1 MANGAKPRSR
11 TQRINQAT
19 TPSATTK
26 ETTKPIASTIQLCGV
41 MLSGARPAS
50 AAASCRGRI
59 VFNKSYPVATTIV
72 GMERKNENSSA
83 AARVNPAVCPAAIVD
98 IDREVPG
105 KTADKI
111 CTAPIQTA
119 CGKLISSMSVVLG

>member
-1 MANGAKPRSR
+1 MANGAKPRAR
-11 TQRINQAT
+11 TQRMNQAT

-26 ETTKPIASTIQLCGV
+26 ETTNPIARTIQLCV
-41 MLSGARPAS
+41 SIASGASPAS
-50 AAASCRGRI
+50 VAASRCGRI

-72 GMERKNENSSA
+72 GIERKNENSSA
-83 AARVNPAVCPAAIVD
+83 ADRDNPTVWPAAIVD

-111 CTAPIQTA
+111 WTAPIQIA
-119 CGKLISSMSVVLG
+119 CGKLISSI